1 MEQKENYFI
10 FQIEWF
16 ISLETNINGICR
28 FRRCLP
34 NHLFHSMATPKLSS
48 AGWAFIT
55 GLAILANPRVIPGS
69 KTVVI
74 DTQLYIGP
82 TDDDLIIGSLR
93 YFNSANL
100 TFHDGPHLYA
110 IVATVSILSSF
121 SRQQIT

>member
-1 MEQKENYFI
+1 
-10 FQIEWF
+10 
-16 ISLETNINGICR
+16 
-28 FRRCLP
+28 
-34 NHLFHSMATPKLSS
+34 MATPKLAS

-82 TDDDLIIGSLR
+82 TDDNLIIGSLR

-110 IVATVSILSSF
+110 IVATVSILF
-121 SRQQIT
+121 SVFASANYIIFSLLNLDQNAWPICQCHR